1 MIRPNIPKV
10 VKAEL
15 KSPCRPSH
23 DSNLPPEELLSELD
37 ELSKVVFAVAVVV
50 AVVVVPPDESPA
62 ALVASDSAG

>member
-50 AVVVVPPDESPA
+50 VPPDESPA